1 MSPNSGHQVWLVPVL
16 FYTMLRGL
24 PVSGVLGQS
33 TNMVVVAF
41 CVCVANSQH
50 RAHPIGF
57 CCSVAARL
65 CAANLCVGVIPADT
79 SPSVLAEFQVV
90 KVTFHATWAAPTEK
104 LEVCETSWVSQGS
117 TAPACLP
124 ASTLPEN

>member
-1 MSPNSGHQVWLVPVL
+1 
-16 FYTMLRGL
+16 
-24 PVSGVLGQS
+24 
-33 TNMVVVAF
+33 MVF

-57 CCSVAARL
+57 CCSVAAWL
-65 CAANLCVGVIPADT
+65 FAVNLCIGVIPADT
-79 SPSVLAEFQVV
+79 SPSVLTGFQVV

-104 LEVCETSWVSQGS
+104 LEVCETSQVSQGS

-124 ASTLPEN
+124 DSTL